1 MGRWGP
7 KPLQSGGL
15 KKMTL
20 STLFP
25 VIAIATNLFFGAATA
40 LGLFGGGLED
50 FSPALCQQKSEKKN
64 INKQIGCMLKN
75 F

>member
-15 KKMTL
+15 KKKTL

-50 FSPALCQQKSEKKN
+50 FSPALCQQKSEKKHQQTN
-64 INKQIGCMLKN
+64 WLYA
-75 F
+75 